1 METRESLPP
10 PYENLGISRINP
22 PKQSKFFKAYTFIL
36 KDVKNKRC
44 IVNGIQ
50 PKVKQGKEKGEGS
63 LSIPIVP
70 LESWE
75 ISPMKAS
82 E

>member
-1 METRESLPP
+1 MGTRESLTSPH
-10 PYENLGISRINP
+10 ENRVIRVDPTQRNP
-22 PKQSKFFKAYTFIL
+22 SLSGHYIHL
-36 KDVKNKRC
+36 KRRKEKRC
-44 IVNGIQ
+44 NVSGIRTKKNEGQ
-50 PKVKQGKEKGEGS
+50 EKDEGS

-70 LESWE
+70 IESWE

>member
-1 METRESLPP
+1 MSACASAKKSDVPYVVSDPMEAE
-10 PYENLGISRINP
+10 
-22 PKQSKFFKAYTFIL
+22 
-36 KDVKNKRC
+36 
-44 IVNGIQ
+44 
-50 PKVKQGKEKGEGS
+50 GKERGEGS